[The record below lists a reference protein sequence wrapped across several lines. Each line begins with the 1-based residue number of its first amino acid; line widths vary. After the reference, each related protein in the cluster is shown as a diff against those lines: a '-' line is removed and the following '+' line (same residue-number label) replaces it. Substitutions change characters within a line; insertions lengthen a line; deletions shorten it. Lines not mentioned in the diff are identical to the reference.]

1 MNQHR
6 FGVNA
11 AYLGAKAART
21 PDERPGPAG
30 WSGALLLDEFYRANG
45 NPGLVTPTKAQ
56 AAWDDTFLYVLFLNW
71 ESAENAD
78 QVRRDIDELVV
89 SSGTLGH
96 RDFAVFSVGRNGE
109 AHGVLESGMT
119 YIGGDEAFGGSQP
132 NLPFRHVGNQADIQ
146 TIDPQSYTVVVDH
159 QAGFWS
165 AAYKIPWTLVGGF
178 PKGDCFAFQV
188 YRRKQ
193 ATGEILCPTPLDLYI
208 NLPYWFEYDPST
220 FMEAYLGGDA
230 GPVYGTELYAVLPSA
245 RRRWTRYTEI
255 SGVQPGELK
264 QLWMELTA
272 LPETTEENV
281 AAHVALAQ
289 RLQDVLYQEAVDF
302 FWDEAG
308 SRPVGHMEPWN
319 ERHVFNELLAA
330 GEAGKAYARL
340 NRFLRWLAR
349 YIQWYYTDGTLGDQS
364 ADWTPYEQLRQVTTK
379 NSKIVL
385 DFGNAVPTLEL
396 IFAEAGF
403 RLKSKPDGGLFSA
416 VPDTFTVSEDGAVL
430 RAAAGNRNVVI
441 TRGADWSVVLS
452 VGDRQVFFM
461 DKETLSC
468 VHVCGKDGFRLQMP
482 LLQEESVI
490 GFGERFNGVDQR
502 GHIVA
507 MYQRDAYL
515 SVIAGLANESYK
527 NIPLVHFSS
536 GYTLYINS
544 TYRMRADVGVQV
556 QDRFSIT
563 VQDPHVDLYFW
574 GDTPVENM
582 ASYARLT
589 GLPILPPRWAFEPWS
604 GAGGGRWMN
613 GPLHN
618 VMEEQIGVLQKFKE
632 LDIPHG
638 GFYAE
643 GAGADGKHLAELH
656 RVSNFAA
663 QNGIHTF
670 SWEYSVMPAERAK
683 AFLQNSGD
691 TEDLPISKTPQYTG
705 NMQYISYIDGPWSYC
720 RHSGKT
726 GLMPASA
733 ELWWTSGT
741 RFQTKRSFPTGE
753 TVRKCTTA
761 TRWTTRAATVSSSK
775 ALTERIMFCFNGP
788 VRLDANPTP
797 ASLAE
802 ISRLHFRVCGSP
814 CPA

>member
-132 NLPFRHVGNQADIQ
+132 NLPFHHVGNQADIR

-188 YRRKQ
+188 YRKKQ

-264 QLWMELTA
+264 QLWTELTA

-416 VPDTFTVSEDGAVL
+416 VPDTFTVSEDGAGSIEATRNAWGRNNFITVEL
-430 RAAAGNRNVVI
+430 HGTLGSLYFNYERLNELQVCLAGDPDDR
-441 TRGADWSVVLS
+441 RGFKTIYTGPAHFHGEVTWNIP
-452 VGDRQVFFM
+452 GM
-461 DKETLSC
+461 N
-468 VHVCGKDGFRLQMP
+468 
-482 LLQEESVI
+482 I
-490 GFGERFNGVDQR
+490 GYGELKS
-502 GHIVA
+502 I
-507 MYQRDAYL
+507 
-515 SVIAGLANESYK
+515 ESYEFIK
-527 NIPLVHFSS
+527 AVVEGRQPSTSFAE
-536 GYTLYINS
+536 GY
-544 TYRMRADVGVQV
+544 R
-556 QDRFSIT
+556 
-563 VQDPHVDLYFW
+563 
-574 GDTPVENM
+574 VERVCD
-582 ASYARLT
+582 AVKRSAET
-589 GLPILPPRWAFEPWS
+589 
-604 GAGGGRWMN
+604 GRW
-613 GPLHN
+613 
-618 VMEEQIGVLQKFKE
+618 V
-632 LDIPHG
+632 
-638 GFYAE
+638 
-643 GAGADGKHLAELH
+643 
-656 RVSNFAA
+656 
-663 QNGIHTF
+663 
-670 SWEYSVMPAERAK
+670 
-683 AFLQNSGD
+683 
-691 TEDLPISKTPQYTG
+691 
-705 NMQYISYIDGPWSYC
+705 
-720 RHSGKT
+720 
-726 GLMPASA
+726 
-733 ELWWTSGT
+733 
-741 RFQTKRSFPTGE
+741 
-753 TVRKCTTA
+753 TV
-761 TRWTTRAATVSSSK
+761 
-775 ALTERIMFCFNGP
+775 N
-788 VRLDANPTP
+788 D
-797 ASLAE
+797 
-802 ISRLHFRVCGSP
+802 
-814 CPA
+814 

>member
-1 MNQHR
+1 MEVIRNMNQHR

-132 NLPFRHVGNQADIQ
+132 NLPFRHVGNQADIR

-188 YRRKQ
+188 YRKKQ

-264 QLWMELTA
+264 QLWTELTA

-364 ADWTPYEQLRQVTTK
+364 ANWTPYEQLRQVTTE

-430 RAAAGNRNVVI
+430 HAAAGNRNVVI
-441 TRGADWSVVLS
+441 TRGANWNVVLS

-643 GAGADGKHLAELH
+643 GAGAGGKHLAELH

-663 QNGIHTF
+663 QNGIRTF

-705 NMQYISYIDGPWSYC
+705 NMQYISYIDFTHP
-720 RHSGKT
+720 RA
-726 GLMPASA
+726 M
-733 ELWWTSGT
+733 ELLQAQWKDRFDAGICGT
-741 RFQTKRSFPTGE
+741 MVDFGDKIP
-753 TVRKCTTA
+753 
-761 TRWTTRAATVSSSK
+761 
-775 ALTERIMFCFNGP
+775 
-788 VRLDANPTP
+788 DDDP
-797 ASLAE
+797 ASLSSVLRSA
-802 ISRLHFRVCGSP
+802 P
-814 CPA
+814 CPR

>member
-1 MNQHR
+1 M
-6 FGVNA
+6 
-11 AYLGAKAART
+11 
-21 PDERPGPAG
+21 
-30 WSGALLLDEFYRANG
+30 
-45 NPGLVTPTKAQ
+45 
-56 AAWDDTFLYVLFLNW
+56 
-71 ESAENAD
+71 
-78 QVRRDIDELVV
+78 
-89 SSGTLGH
+89 
-96 RDFAVFSVGRNGE
+96 
-109 AHGVLESGMT
+109 
-119 YIGGDEAFGGSQP
+119 
-132 NLPFRHVGNQADIQ
+132 
-146 TIDPQSYTVVVDH
+146 
-159 QAGFWS
+159 
-165 AAYKIPWTLVGGF
+165 
-178 PKGDCFAFQV
+178 
-188 YRRKQ
+188 
-193 ATGEILCPTPLDLYI
+193 
-208 NLPYWFEYDPST
+208 
-220 FMEAYLGGDA
+220 
-230 GPVYGTELYAVLPSA
+230 
-245 RRRWTRYTEI
+245 
-255 SGVQPGELK
+255 
-264 QLWMELTA
+264 
-272 LPETTEENV
+272 

-364 ADWTPYEQLRQVTTK
+364 ADWTPYEQLRQVTTES
-379 NSKIVL
+379 SKIVL

-574 GDTPVENM
+574 GR
-582 ASYARLT
+582 Y
-589 GLPILPPRWAFEPWS
+589 
-604 GAGGGRWMN
+604 AGG
-613 GPLHN
+613 
-618 VMEEQIGVLQKFKE
+618 
-632 LDIPHG
+632 
-638 GFYAE
+638 
-643 GAGADGKHLAELH
+643 
-656 RVSNFAA
+656 
-663 QNGIHTF
+663 
-670 SWEYSVMPAERAK
+670 
-683 AFLQNSGD
+683 
-691 TEDLPISKTPQYTG
+691 KTWHH
-705 NMQYISYIDGPWSYC
+705 MRD
-720 RHSGKT
+720 
-726 GLMPASA
+726 
-733 ELWWTSGT
+733 
-741 RFQTKRSFPTGE
+741 
-753 TVRKCTTA
+753 
-761 TRWTTRAATVSSSK
+761 
-775 ALTERIMFCFNGP
+775 
-788 VRLDANPTP
+788 
-797 ASLAE
+797 
-802 ISRLHFRVCGSP
+802 
-814 CPA
+814 